1 MQKHCLCN
9 LIAPARPVTGGM
21 PALTASKAEKRV
33 GFVVAASITLEPVD
47 DRGSRLFAI
56 NTL

>member
-1 MQKHCLCN
+1 
-9 LIAPARPVTGGM
+9 M

-33 GFVVAASITLEPVD
+33 GFDVAATITLEPVD